1 MPLSDDQLQVVRSW
15 VGTAPT
21 QDELDSLYDQFGSVD
36 KVVELT
42 LRARLAEYTSQPA
55 SLSVPGL
62 SISNQQNITSLENL
76 IKKFESDGGTG
87 LDSSSVSGVRVAHL
101 KRIVPR

>member
-1 MPLSDDQLQVVRSW
+1 MPLSDEQSQVVRSW
-15 VGTAPT
+15 VGTSPT
-21 QDELDSLYDQFGSVD
+21 QDELDELYDQFNSVD
-36 KVVELT
+36 KVVEMT

-76 IKKFESDGGTG
+76 IKKFEANGGTG
-87 LDSSSVSGVRVAHL
+87 IDNSSVAGVRVSRL